1 MIAVGVLYGYG
12 SKEELVDAGAH
23 QVCATPQRLLA
34 NEGLA
39 VWGREKQSSRTRDE
53 VRHVGG
59 PNADSPRRC
68 THIHSF
74 LGASLQVGGFLSPR
88 EICPLTSAGPFAS
101 AEPRVA
107 TLLVNFYNFPPFSTT

>member
-39 VWGREKQSSRTRDE
+39 VWCREKQSSCTRDE

-74 LGASLQVGGFLSPR
+74 LGASLQAGGSLLRR
-88 EICPLTSAGPFAS
+88 EYALVYRAG
-101 AEPRVA
+101 
-107 TLLVNFYNFPPFSTT
+107 LLN